1 MAEKPSRYI
10 APIDGLRALAVTA
23 VILYHLGISWIPG
36 GFLGVDLFFVISGY
50 VITRLLLDSILSK
63 GGLDL
68 REFYWARI
76 RRLAPPLLFMVAGTT
91 FIIAAWK
98 PDAIHRFLSDLPYV
112 LTGSENW
119 HLVAVHQD
127 YFQAIGRPPLLQH
140 TWSLGVEIQFYIL
153 WPLILLLILRYL
165 GKRRVAQS
173 SLVIAFISG
182 LALFIYSLHVDAS
195 ATNQISHIYFG
206 TDTHSL
212 GLFLGAA
219 LAVSWVPTNLDGN
232 ISQRAQDFV
241 DGVGVVGFLG
251 LLCTFFFIDES
262 HPALYRIAFPLAA
275 IFGCAVLTSLV
286 HPASRFSP
294 LLSSKPI
301 VWIGQ
306 RSYGIYLWHWV
317 IFQVTRPNVDL
328 AGANWAINC
337 ARILVVVALADISL
351 RWIELPIRRG
361 KLSNWFRG
369 MKYRTHSAQR
379 REKSWVA
386 LGVVGILLST
396 SGASWAALHEASR
409 SPNNETSVVVR
420 TQPTSSPGASSNQ
433 SATSD
438 QTSTPN
444 QSATPTVSPTPKL
457 GLWVTGDSIILGIRA
472 KLQSHFPIA
481 LINARVGRQIGELIQ
496 VVQSDRIGLEN
507 SPVIF
512 DLGNNNRLTESDVR
526 TLFELLKN
534 QPKMIVVDTAVPRP
548 WRDDNNLLIQKVI
561 ADYPQ
566 AQLIDWAAIS
576 AGHPEYFAPDG
587 VHLSDAGGDVYV
599 SAILEALKSP

>member
-1 MAEKPSRYI
+1 MADQPSRYI

-23 VILYHLGISWIPG
+23 VILYHLGITWIPG

-76 RRLAPPLLFMVAGTT
+76 RRLAPPLIFMLAGTT

-127 YFQAIGRPPLLQH
+127 YFQAVGRPPLLQH

-165 GKRRVAQS
+165 GKKRVVQS

-219 LAVSWVPTNLDGN
+219 LAVSWVPTNLDRN

-241 DGVGVVGFLG
+241 DGVGVIGFLG

-262 HPALYRIAFPLAA
+262 HPTLYRIAFPLAA

-294 LLSSKPI
+294 ILSSKPI

-351 RWIELPIRRG
+351 RWIEIPIRRG
-361 KLSNWFRG
+361 RLSNWFRG
-369 MKYRTHSAQR
+369 MKYRTRSVQR
-379 REKSWVA
+379 REKMWVA
-386 LGVVGILLST
+386 LGVIALLLST
-396 SGASWAALHEASR
+396 SGASWAALHES
-409 SPNNETSVVVR
+409 SQTPKIETSLVVR
-420 TQPTSSPGASSNQ
+420 
-433 SATSD
+433 
-438 QTSTPN
+438 STPTTSPSVGTS
-444 QSATPTVSPTPKL
+444 QAATPAPKS

-496 VVQSDRIGLEN
+496 VVQSDRVGMEN

-512 DLGNNNRLTESDVR
+512 DLGNNNRLVESDVR
-526 TLFELLKN
+526 TLFDLLKN
-534 QPKMIVVDTAVPRP
+534 QPKMIVVNTAVPRA
-548 WRDDNNLLIQKVI
+548 WKEDNDQLIQKVI

-566 AQLIDWAAIS
+566 AQLIDWATIS

-599 SAILEALKSP
+599 NAILEALKASP